1 MTPSYISTKVP
12 LSEEQIKTLKETGY
26 DNVVQLSLDSLDD
39 KVLAQTI
46 SSQPG
51 YVERMRKTIGL
62 LQQYGF
68 KIQIDSILTK
78 YNCDT
83 QSMQQL
89 YDYIHTLDNLVYW
102 EIRVPEYSLYSPKSF
117 VSIKAERASIEH
129 LRTFIEEEL
138 KPKASI
144 SILFSDDA
152 LDYSIYKGG
161 SEEPYFKGGSCGA
174 LQSRLFVLPD
184 GQVSICELVYWNP
197 LFLVGDLRRQSI
209 ADVWNSPKALGIYN
223 QEAGIRDGSACSS
236 CQVLDFCQENRR
248 KCVVKVMQAYGKDNY
263 DYPDPRCAFAPEIR
277 SGMCY

>member
-51 YVERMRKTIGL
+51 YVERMRKTICL

-138 KPKASI
+138 KPRPAYPYCSAMTHSTTPYIK
-144 SILFSDDA
+144 
-152 LDYSIYKGG
+152 
-161 SEEPYFKGGSCGA
+161 EEARSPT
-174 LQSRLFVLPD
+174 SRAAPAVP
-184 GQVSICELVYWNP
+184 C
-197 LFLVGDLRRQSI
+197 R
-209 ADVWNSPKALGIYN
+209 A
-223 QEAGIRDGSACSS
+223 ACLS
-236 CQVLDFCQENRR
+236 CQMAR
-248 KCVVKVMQAYGKDNY
+248 
-263 DYPDPRCAFAPEIR
+263 
-277 SGMCY
+277 